1 MSSSKG
7 SHPTGQ
13 TPRFCYTIYTTI
25 RFFYFTF
32 CDYTTK
38 ITHTGMIV
46 KRRSSNYRYV
56 SRIIT
61 VFNIL
66 ITILRETEHPKRVD
80 PGQTHRSVTPEGTIS
95 IHRNTEIYWQHQA
108 EGQRPLLHR
117 SEQPQNPYFAP
128 SRGEY
133 FSLPR
138 ANGISWYQYQFF
150 FGRYTF
156 KNGQHPN
163 LIVIY
168 I

>member
-1 MSSSKG
+1 MSALFAFARGYVFDRTQTTQKAQIPADLYFGKPRIFTDETDGHEFILCDINRRVMSSSKG
-7 SHPTGQ
+7 FTPPTGQ

-95 IHRNTEIYWQHQA
+95 IHRNTEIY
-108 EGQRPLLHR
+108 
-117 SEQPQNPYFAP
+117 
-128 SRGEY
+128 
-133 FSLPR
+133 
-138 ANGISWYQYQFF
+138 
-150 FGRYTF
+150 
-156 KNGQHPN
+156 
-163 LIVIY
+163 
-168 I
+168 